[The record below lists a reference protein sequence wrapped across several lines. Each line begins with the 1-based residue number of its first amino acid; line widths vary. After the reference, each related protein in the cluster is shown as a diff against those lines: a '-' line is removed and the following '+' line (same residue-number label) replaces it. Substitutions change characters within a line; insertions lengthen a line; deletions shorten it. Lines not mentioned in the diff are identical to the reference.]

1 MIFNR
6 LFVATTVAVSV
17 ATPLAAISFAREPVP
32 VVSKTGAVVEIMP
45 GAFNFP
51 VPGEFLSDGRPANA
65 PVVEQLIAR
74 PISMMKYQVSQ
85 AEYQRC
91 VDAGACKA
99 ADATISADADIRPIT
114 GVNYLDAQAYA
125 AWYSGETGEHWRLPS
140 DAEWAY
146 AAAERF
152 VGESYSAIA
161 SDPDNPAVAWI
172 RRYEEEAALSRAPDP
187 VAHPLGHFGPNT
199 RGIHDLGGN
208 VWEWTSTCYQRT
220 TLDQESGEAAHRI
233 ENCRVHIAEGRHRA
247 YMSDFVR
254 DGVSG
259 GCAVGR
265 PPDNLGFRLVREA
278 RRSLP
283 QRLLDGLWGAIFS
296 GPVS

>member
-1 MIFNR
+1 MSSR
-6 LFVATTVAVSV
+6 GT
-17 ATPLAAISFAREPVP
+17 AAE
-32 VVSKTGAVVEIMP
+32 VVEIAA
-45 GAFNFP
+45 GAFDYP
-51 VPGEFLSDGRPANA
+51 VPGEFIAGGRPANA
-65 PVVEQLIAR
+65 PVIAHSIPR
-74 PISMMKYQVSQ
+74 SIAIMKYQVSQ

-91 VDAGACKA
+91 VEAGACKA
-99 ADATISADADIRPIT
+99 ADATISADAELRPIT

-125 AWYSGETGEHWRLPS
+125 AWYSRETGELWRLPS

-172 RRYEEEAALSRAPDP
+172 RRYEEEAALSRTPDP
-187 VAHPLGHFGPNT
+187 VAHPRGHFGPNT
-199 RGIHDLGGN
+199 RGINDLAGN
-208 VWEWTSTCYQRT
+208 IWEWTSTCYQRT
-220 TLDQESGEAAHRI
+220 TLDGEGGDAIHKT
-233 ENCRVHIAEGRHRA
+233 ENCRVHITEGRHRA

-278 RRSLP
+278 QRTLP
-283 QRLLDGLWGAIFS
+283 QRLLDGLRGAIFS
-296 GPVS
+296 EPVS